1 MFYVAKLISNN
12 VEVSVGYFKTKKQ
25 LLEYINNIIYDE
37 VIFTED
43 TIIIV
48 KESTIDNNQI

>member
-1 MFYVAKLISNN
+1 MFYVAKIISNN